1 MSYLEHLK
9 RCYMHSKNKLPDSYT
24 KEEIVLH
31 VLKTKSSHTNTYA
44 DTYSKAE
51 QMEGWTR
58 FFGWVHENA

>member
-1 MSYLEHLK
+1 MNENQLRELF
-9 RCYMHSKNKLPDSYT
+9 
-24 KEEIVLH
+24 
-31 VLKTKSSHTNTYA
+31 KTTESSHTNTYA

>member
-1 MSYLEHLK
+1 
-9 RCYMHSKNKLPDSYT
+9 MHSKNKLPDSYT

-31 VLKTKSSHTNTYA
+31 VLKTESSHTNTYA

-58 FFGWVHENA
+58 FLGWVHENA

>member
-9 RCYMHSKNKLPDSYT
+9 RCYMHSKNKLPDSYAN
-24 KEEIVLH
+24 EEIVLH
-31 VLKTKSSHTNTYA
+31 VLKTESSHTSTYA

-58 FFGWVHENA
+58 FFGWVHEND

>member
-9 RCYMHSKNKLPDSYT
+9 RCYMHSKNKLPGSYT
-24 KEEIVLH
+24 KEEIALH
-31 VLKTKSSHTNTYA
+31 VTYA